1 MTGSPPPDWYPNPSG
16 DGTLRY
22 WDGSAWTAHVA
33 PMPQAAQPQAQAP
46 QPPVPPQAAPA
57 VPQPQASVQTADY
70 AQQAQQAQQAQYP
83 QQQPAQTAAH
93 SQHPQPTPF
102 AAGPASPYQAG
113 EQIAHSAPAEP
124 RPKRPPIWTAMTWAI
139 LALGLVI
146 IAGSGW
152 FAVTQIGQRT
162 AAVEAKSAP
171 AVLKRFLSSAAKGD
185 DAWRDSA
192 TPGMRQGADGTFAPL
207 YGDYA
212 TGKSLKMKVDYTI
225 DEKKPVYQRGGQS
238 SYKSD
243 PEQAAAAGFLVD
255 FDIEF
260 TFEGKKYQT
269 QMQQAVWLTRP
280 FYYNGSGKS
289 GKQADESVPK
299 QKPSSVGPW
308 QVAGITRPSTITSD
322 PGNDTA
328 ATSVPPTPDDK
339 AESLCTDMHRVLA
352 DLSDSAR
359 TRGRLASF
367 CLYGG
372 GKLKVQAKGLDIPA
386 ISAGF
391 PIINE
396 VSALPKE
403 LIGFEAG
410 GDYRLP
416 ISQYPIAVDGKR
428 YVFTAV
434 STAMSAEGSTED
446 SFYRLIWLE
455 EAKAS

>member
-22 WDGSAWTAHVA
+22 WDGTAWTAHVA

-46 QPPVPPQAAPA
+46 VQPQAAQA
-57 VPQPQASVQTADY
+57 VPQPQA
-70 AQQAQQAQQAQYP
+70 AQSQAQAPQAPVQPHAAQP
-83 QQQPAQTAAH
+83 QPQPQPQPA
-93 SQHPQPTPF
+93 QPTPF

-124 RPKRPPIWTAMTWAI
+124 RPKRPPIWTATTWAI

-416 ISQYPIAVDGKR
+416 ISQYPIVVDGKR